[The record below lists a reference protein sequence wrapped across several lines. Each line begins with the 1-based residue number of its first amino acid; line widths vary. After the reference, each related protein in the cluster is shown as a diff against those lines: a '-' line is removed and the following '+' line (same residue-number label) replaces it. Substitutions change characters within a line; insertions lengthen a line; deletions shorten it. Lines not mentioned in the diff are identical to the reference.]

1 MARKCGCSLLRTAW
15 FHQRGV
21 LACDGVE
28 DCDYHFYPKR
38 DAPSALLTPR
48 GKEKLLNQLLNCNFT
63 PGRGS
68 SQCLSV
74 IVTITV
80 RPIMRYSPLN
90 ISCEKR
96 PDPSSPTSVTPFSL
110 AALLASSRVGLAEVS
125 ILNVL
130 AMLVSRQIYVF
141 VTFITVIKFCP
152 SRSRKGSPLQAGGGH
167 LKSRTLSKLE
177 ATYAVCRAS
186 STHSVEYRLKAP
198 LCGVHG
204 ASLG

>member
-1 MARKCGCSLLRTAW
+1 MEYRRLGRSGLW
-15 FHQRGV
+15 V

-28 DCDYHFYPKR
+28 DCDYHFYPER

-48 GKEKLLNQLLNCNFT
+48 GKEKLLNQLLNCICT
-63 PGRGS
+63 TGQGR

-74 IVTITV
+74 VVTITV

-110 AALLASSRVGLAEVS
+110 AALLALASSRVGLAEVS

-130 AMLVSRQIYVF
+130 AMLVL
-141 VTFITVIKFCP
+141 
-152 SRSRKGSPLQAGGGH
+152 LQ
-167 LKSRTLSKLE
+167 L
-177 ATYAVCRAS
+177 
-186 STHSVEYRLKAP
+186 
-198 LCGVHG
+198 
-204 ASLG
+204 